1 MGSPAGLKLCR
12 VHRPHRLFG
21 ERGGANAP
29 AHALWHHECSWRPW
43 GQHAHAHSSSPRA
56 RHARSCAAP
65 RLCCADRPCAC
76 LLLPILLLCPHGRLN
91 ASAAPG
97 VQGNPLPRRS
107 LPQIGPPASVD
118 GAHLSLSLP
127 RVPFLVATAL
137 PPRHTLGQRP
147 RPPPPSLGF
156 VFWLAL
162 NGWVGG
168 TPARRCRLGVT
179 PPKSM
184 GAPVRAD
191 WERRDAH
198 WVGEWWWRGGGYSLP
213 VCCAGAPPLSFP
225 GCAATVAESRP
236 PPPPPSRWTGCRP
249 PRARA
254 PLPLALGVGRARG
267 RGSLGADPRRQAAGA
282 RPHGGVCPSR
292 PAARRARAVGVL
304 KQTARADVRGS
315 HR

>member
-65 RLCCADRPCAC
+65 RPCCADRPCAC
-76 LLLPILLLCPHGRLN
+76 LLLPPLLLCPHGRLN

-162 NGWVGG
+162 NGFGG
-168 TPARRCRLGVT
+168 GD
-179 PPKSM
+179 S
-184 GAPVRAD
+184 GAALST
-191 WERRDAH
+191 RRDTAEVYGRARESGLGASRRSLGGRVVVEEGGAILFQRAVQAPPPFRSLAAPPPWRSVDLHHHPLAGGQGVGPHARAH
-198 WVGEWWWRGGGYSLP
+198 PCLLRSAWVARGGG
-213 VCCAGAPPLSFP
+213 G
-225 GCAATVAESRP
+225 
-236 PPPPPSRWTGCRP
+236 
-249 PRARA
+249 
-254 PLPLALGVGRARG
+254 
-267 RGSLGADPRRQAAGA
+267 LGADPRRQAAGA

-304 KQTARADVRGS
+304 KQTARADARGS